1 MKMATTL
8 GTRRFEPN
16 DYPLTP
22 GVRLLEASAGTG
34 KTFALAHLVLRLVAE
49 QAFSM
54 DQLLVVTF
62 TEAAADELRD
72 RIGRR
77 LDAALQ
83 GLLDQ
88 ERNNSVLPET
98 DAVLQ
103 TWLQKHGEDSKQR
116 RRLASRLL
124 EALEAL
130 ERADITTIHGFCR
143 RSLRRQALQNG
154 QAIDLLLDDDP
165 QTLVIQ
171 VAHDLWR
178 EEVLRLDPQHVSGLI
193 KAGLSPEALA
203 SALQRLD
210 GDCAVRIAEDAEPIK
225 LEQALVEVFP
235 GWLQSRW
242 EHFLEQWSKGGVAL
256 EQALRSCAAEWR
268 SLGCL
273 DTKPF
278 SARPRKDRC
287 RELNIWTEQINRTNE
302 DRIHYVEVRNQAL
315 LGGYYH
321 PGSFQKTARACG
333 EVDPSLVS
341 PTLQTA
347 IADLWDG
354 PAEQTWRY
362 LLIKGLKLVN
372 DRRRKRGVVG
382 FSGLL
387 NALDPA
393 QSDAAEAWLTPL
405 RERYRVVL
413 IDEFQD
419 TDPLQ
424 WRLLK
429 TAFTTA
435 NHLLLM
441 VGDPKQAIYR
451 FRGGDLNTY
460 KAARRDADCIDDL
473 LDNRRTTPLL
483 MRAMN
488 QLMAPGLQLSEL
500 EVPEVTPRSS
510 AQPLPLVKGNASL
523 QILDLNPEDEE
534 GENSRTALE
543 ELIPRV
549 ATNLILQTLR
559 DDPNL
564 DPSEVCILVSR
575 HRQAEDLRAELAAA
589 GLPSRLVSQGDVFC
603 SQGASDLQ
611 TFLDALARPA
621 HAGGL
626 RQLAVSSL
634 LQWSSRELAAADAN
648 GQLDQLASQLQQ
660 LAIELPKLGL
670 MGCLARLMDGQT
682 VADLSSRGRLLG
694 DLQQC
699 ARLVQDTMHRQGLDA
714 SSGADWLRRQRLH
727 PPDTIPEQRQP
738 FSDLAESAVAVVTV
752 HRSKGLQ
759 YPVVI
764 CPYLWE
770 APTPGKGPLWRV
782 PLGDHS
788 GSWRVALNSQW
799 GLGLAA
805 NHCDELESRA
815 EAERL
820 AYVAITRAE
829 RHLVLFQARA
839 ARQDGNP
846 LGPWLRELTDSP
858 GPLISLHHAEVN
870 RVAER
875 WHPRMRERKLQC
887 GAVPGHGF
895 DRSWGRSSYSAW
907 ISSHGGTKVTS
918 PDPRNLEEGR
928 DVDAQTGAD
937 SESPSFDDQS
947 KPVDPDDSPL
957 GSFPR
962 GAAAGDCLHRILEQI
977 PFDQAIQQESNRAL
991 VERELTRS
999 GLQADDSTDAVLE
1012 GLSTLMQAPLGGP
1025 LGDLQLR
1032 TLHSGRRLHELSFDL
1047 PVAHQGKAVQ
1057 PRQLARVFRM
1067 QTDHRFS
1074 GRYADSLEDLDFLSR
1089 GFLTGSIDLVFTD
1102 RDDLASARWWIA
1114 DWKSNWIGERDVE
1127 GRPLH
1132 CGPRHYSQAAMEVQ
1146 MHQHHYP
1153 LQAHLYLVALHR
1165 FLQWRLDDYQPE
1177 RHLGGYA
1184 YVFLRGVSRSGGS
1197 GVIVE
1202 PPPLQRL
1209 HALDSVLR
1217 GSLLRGED

>member
-1 MKMATTL
+1 MKTATIGST
-8 GTRRFEPN
+8 GCFEAN
-16 DYPLTP
+16 TYPLTP

-34 KTFALAHLVLRLVAE
+34 KTFALAHLVLRLVTE
-49 QAFSM
+49 QQLSL

-83 GLLDQ
+83 GLLQQ
-88 ERNNSVLPET
+88 EHSSTPLPELDSVL
-98 DAVLQ
+98 Q
-103 TWLQKHGEDSKQR
+103 NWLAQHGQDVRQR
-116 RRLASRLL
+116 RLLASRLL
-124 EALEAL
+124 ESLEAL

-154 QAIDLLLDDDP
+154 QALDLVLDDDP
-165 QTLVIQ
+165 QTLAIQ

-178 EEVLRLDPQHVSGLI
+178 EEVLRLDPGEVSGLLQ
-193 KAGLSPEALA
+193 AGLCPEALA
-203 SALQRLD
+203 TALQKLD
-210 GDCAVRIAEDAEPIK
+210 GDCAVRIAEDAEPIAADQT
-225 LEQALVEVFP
+225 LAEVFP
-235 GWLQSRW
+235 RWLQSRW
-242 EHFLEQWSKGGVAL
+242 EHFNEHWHRDGAAL
-256 EQALRSCAAEWR
+256 EQVFRASATEWR
-268 SLGCL
+268 SLGCT

-287 RELNIWTEQINRTNE
+287 QELNHWTDHVNKTGSHSI
-302 DRIHYVEVRNQAL
+302 DYADVRNQVL
-315 LGGYYH
+315 LGGYFH

-333 EVDPSLVS
+333 ENE
-341 PTLQTA
+341 PTLPLPALQTA
-347 IADLWDG
+347 IAELWDG
-354 PAEQTWRY
+354 PAEQTWRH
-362 LLIKGLKLVN
+362 LLIRGLKQISE
-372 DRRRKRGVVG
+372 RRRHRGVVG

-387 NALDPA
+387 DALDPA
-393 QSDAAEAWLTPL
+393 QSEAAESWLTPL
-405 RERYRVVL
+405 RSRYRVVL

-429 TAFTTA
+429 TAFRTPI
-435 NHLLLM
+435 HLLLM

-460 KAARRDADCIDDL
+460 KAARREADRIDDL
-473 LDNRRTTPLL
+473 LDNRRTTPQL
-483 MRAMN
+483 MQAMN
-488 QLMAPGLQLSEL
+488 QLMAPGLHLSEL
-500 EVPEVTPRSS
+500 DVPEVTPRSS
-510 AQPLPLVKGNASL
+510 AQPLTLPQGSASL
-523 QILDLNPEDEE
+523 QIHDINPDDHD
-534 GENSRTALE
+534 GESSRTAIE
-543 ELIPRV
+543 ARIPRI
-549 ATNLILQTLR
+549 ATDLILQTLTQ
-559 DDPNL
+559 DADL
-564 DPSEVCILVSR
+564 DPSDVCILVSR
-575 HRQAEDLRAELAAA
+575 HRQAEDIRAALAAA
-589 GLPSRLVSQGDVFC
+589 GLPSRLVSQGDVFT

-611 TFLDALARPA
+611 TFLDALARPG

-634 LQWSSRELAAADAN
+634 LQWRSEELVAAEQN

-660 LAIELPKLGL
+660 LAAELPRLGL
-670 MGCLARLMDGQT
+670 MGCLARLMDGET

-738 FSDLAESAVAVVTV
+738 FSDLAASAVAVVTV

-770 APTPGKGPLWRV
+770 APSPGRGPLWRM
-782 PLGDHS
+782 PPGDDS
-788 GSWRVALNSQW
+788 ASWRVALNAHW
-799 GLGLAA
+799 GLGHAA
-805 NHCDELESRA
+805 SHCADIESQA

-839 ARQDGNP
+839 ARQEGNP
-846 LGPWLRELTDSP
+846 LAAWLKDLADPPS
-858 GPLISLHHAEVN
+858 PLISLHRAAPDPQIN
-870 RVAER
+870 R
-875 WHPRMRERKLQC
+875 WHPRLIERDLTC
-887 GAVPGHGF
+887 APVPAHGF

-907 ISSHGGTKVTS
+907 IAGHEGAKAAS

-928 DVDAQTGAD
+928 DVDARTGSD
-937 SESPSFDDQS
+937 SEPPTLADQNE
-947 KPVDPDDSPL
+947 PLDPDDSPL

-962 GAAAGDCLHRILEQI
+962 GAAAGDCLHRILEQL
-977 PFDQAIQQESNRAL
+977 PFDQAIDQDSNRTL

-999 GLQADDSTDAVLE
+999 GLDTDMTDAVLD
-1012 GLSTLMQAPLGGP
+1012 GLSTLMEAPLGGP
-1025 LGDLQLR
+1025 LGDLKLSS
-1032 TLHSGRRLHELSFDL
+1032 LHSGRRLHELSFDL
-1047 PVAHQGKAVQ
+1047 PVAHQGRAVQ
-1057 PRQLARVFRM
+1057 PGQLARAFRIEPGR
-1067 QTDHRFS
+1067 RFG
-1074 GRYADSLEDLDFLSR
+1074 GRYADSLQDLDFLSR

-1102 RDDLASARWWIA
+1102 GDDPATARWWVA
-1114 DWKSNWIGERDVE
+1114 DWKSNWIGERDVD

-1132 CGPRHYSQAAMEVQ
+1132 CGPRHYSQAAMEEQ
-1146 MHQHHYP
+1146 MYLHHYP

-1165 FLQWRLDDYQPE
+1165 FLLWRLDGYRPE

-1184 YVFLRGVSRSGGS
+1184 YIFLRGVSRHGGS
-1197 GVIVE
+1197 GVILE
-1202 PPPLQRL
+1202 AAPLKRL
-1209 HALDSVLR
+1209 HCLDAVLR
-1217 GSLLRGED
+1217 GEA

>member
-1 MKMATTL
+1 MTMATASS
-8 GTRRFEPN
+8 TRRFEAN
-16 DYPLTP
+16 TYPLTP
-22 GVRLLEASAGTG
+22 GIRLLEASAGTG
-34 KTFALAHLVLRLVAE
+34 KTFALAHLVLRLVTE
-49 QAFSM
+49 QGLSL

-77 LDAALQ
+77 LDATLQ
-83 GLLDQ
+83 GLLQ
-88 ERNNSVLPET
+88 KERSSSLLPET

-103 TWLQKHGEDSKQR
+103 NWLEQHGQDSQQR
-116 RRLASRLL
+116 RLLASRLL

-154 QAIDLLLDDDP
+154 QAIDLALDDDP
-165 QTLVIQ
+165 QTLAIQ

-178 EEVLRLDPQHVSGLI
+178 EEVLELEPGHVAGLLQ
-193 KAGLSPEALA
+193 AGLSPEALA

-210 GDCAVRIAEDAEPIK
+210 GDCAVQIAEDAEPIAP
-225 LEQALVEVFP
+225 EQTLCEVFE

-242 EHFLEQWSKGGVAL
+242 KHFLAEWNSGGAAL

-268 SLGCL
+268 SLGCT

-278 SARPRKDRC
+278 SARPRKDRSQ
-287 RELNIWTEQINRTNE
+287 ELDTWIDHISKTCGPSM
-302 DRIHYVEVRNQAL
+302 HYVEVRNQML
-315 LGGYYH
+315 LGGYFH
-321 PGSFQKTARACG
+321 PGSFQKTARSCA
-333 EVDPSLVS
+333 EADPSLAS
-341 PTLQTA
+341 AALQTA

-362 LLIKGLKLVN
+362 LLIKGLNQLN
-372 DRRRKRGVVG
+372 ERRRQIGVVG

-387 NALDPA
+387 DALDPA

-405 RERYRVVL
+405 RARYRAVL

-429 TAFTTA
+429 TAFSTP

-460 KAARRDADCIDDL
+460 KAARRQADCIDDL

-483 MRAMN
+483 MQAMN
-488 QLMAPGLQLSEL
+488 QLMAPGLLLSEL
-500 EVPEVTPRSS
+500 SVPEVIPRSS
-510 AQPLPLVKGNASL
+510 AQPLPLLEGSASL
-523 QILDLNPEDEE
+523 QIHDINPDDDE
-534 GENSRTALE
+534 GVSSRTSLE
-543 ELIPRV
+543 EQIPRV
-549 ATNLILQTLR
+549 AAGLILHTLR
-559 DDPNL
+559 QDPDLN
-564 DPSEVCILVSR
+564 PSELCILVSR
-575 HRQAEDLRAELAAA
+575 HRQAEAIRAELAAA
-589 GLPSRLVSQGDVFC
+589 GLPSRLVSQGDVFS

-634 LQWSSRELAAADAN
+634 LQWRSDELAAADGN

-660 LAIELPKLGL
+660 LAVDLPKLGL

-714 SSGADWLRRQRLH
+714 PSGADWLRRQRLD

-770 APTPGKGPLWRV
+770 APSPAKGPLWRV
-782 PLGDHS
+782 PAGDES
-788 GSWRVALNSQW
+788 GSWRVALNPHW
-799 GLGLAA
+799 GLGHTASQ
-805 NHCDELESRA
+805 CDELESRA

-820 AYVAITRAE
+820 AYVAMTRAE

-839 ARQDGNP
+839 ARQEGNP
-846 LGPWLRELTDSP
+846 LAPWLEQLADPP
-858 GPLISLHHAEVN
+858 GPLISLHRAEVN
-870 RVAER
+870 AVSDR
-875 WHPRMRERKLQC
+875 WHPRMVERNLQC

-907 ISSHGGTKVTS
+907 ISSHGNAKATS

-937 SESPSFDDQS
+937 AESLSFSDQS
-947 KPVDPDDSPL
+947 EPVDPKDSPL
-957 GSFPR
+957 GAFPR
-962 GAAAGDCLHRILEQI
+962 GAAAGDCLHRILEQV
-977 PFDQAIQQESNRAL
+977 PFDQDIEQDNNRAL

-999 GLQADDSTDAVLE
+999 GLETALDDAVLE
-1012 GLSTLMQAPLGGP
+1012 GLETLMQAPFGGP
-1025 LGDLQLR
+1025 LGNLQLKS
-1032 TLHSGRRLHELSFDL
+1032 LHSRRRLHELSFDL
-1047 PVAHQGKAVQ
+1047 PVAHQGRAVQ
-1057 PRQLARVFRM
+1057 PKQLARAFRVEP
-1067 QTDHRFS
+1067 DRRF
-1074 GRYADSLEDLDFLSR
+1074 GERYADSLEDLEFLSR

-1102 RDDLASARWWIA
+1102 GDDPTTARWWVA
-1114 DWKSNWIGERDVE
+1114 DWKSNWIGERDVD

-1132 CGPRHYSQAAMEVQ
+1132 CGPRHYSQSAMEEQ
-1146 MHQHHYP
+1146 MYQHHYP

-1165 FLQWRLDDYQPE
+1165 FLQWRLDGYQPE

-1184 YVFLRGVSRSGGS
+1184 YVFLRGVSKSGGS
-1197 GVIVE
+1197 GVILE
-1202 PPPLQRL
+1202 AAPLQRL
-1209 HALDSVLR
+1209 RALDCV
-1217 GSLLRGED
+1217 LRGED

>member
-1 MKMATTL
+1 MTLATPGKT
-8 GTRRFEPN
+8 GRFEAN
-16 DYPLTP
+16 DYPLTS

-34 KTFALAHLVLRLVAE
+34 KTFALAHLVLRLVTEKAL
-49 QAFSM
+49 SL

-72 RIGRR
+72 RIGHR

-83 GLLDQ
+83 GLLQ
-88 ERNNSVLPET
+88 RERDETASTDVDSVLKN
-98 DAVLQ
+98 
-103 TWLQKHGEDSKQR
+103 WLEQNGQNSGQR
-116 RRLASRLL
+116 RLLASRLL

-154 QAIDLLLDDDP
+154 QSLDLTLDDDP
-165 QTLVIQ
+165 QTLAIQ
-171 VAHDLWR
+171 VAQDLWR
-178 EEVLRLDPQHVSGLI
+178 DEVLRLDPAHLSGLLQ
-193 KAGLSPEALA
+193 AGLNPEALA
-203 SALQRLD
+203 SALHRLD
-210 GDCAVRIAEDAEPIK
+210 GDCAVRIAEDAESISADQS
-225 LEQALVEVFP
+225 LAEAFP
-235 GWLQSRW
+235 GWLLSRW
-242 EHFLEQWSKGGVAL
+242 EYFVEQWREHGTFL

-268 SLGCL
+268 GLGFTN
-273 DTKPF
+273 TKPF
-278 SARPRKDRC
+278 SSRPTKDRC
-287 RELNIWTEQINRTNE
+287 RELDHWTEQISNANGAGIRF
-302 DRIHYVEVRNQAL
+302 DEVRNQGL

-321 PGSFQKTARACG
+321 PGSFEKTARSCG
-333 EVDPSLVS
+333 EAL
-341 PTLQTA
+341 PTLPSPALQNA
-347 IADLWDG
+347 IAALWDG

-362 LLIKGLKLVN
+362 LLIRGLTQIN
-372 DRRRKRGVVG
+372 ERRRQRGVVG

-387 NALDPA
+387 DALDPA
-393 QSDAAEAWLTPL
+393 QSDAAESWLTPL
-405 RERYRVVL
+405 RARYRVAL

-429 TAFTTA
+429 TAFTTP

-451 FRGGDLNTY
+451 FRGGDLSTY
-460 KAARRDADCIDDL
+460 KAARQDADRIDEL

-483 MRAMN
+483 MRGMN

-500 EVPEVTPRSS
+500 TVPEVTPRSS
-510 AQPLPLVKGNASL
+510 AEPLSLPGGEASL
-523 QILDLNPEDEE
+523 QILDVNPEDHEAKS
-534 GENSRTALE
+534 SRTAVE
-543 ELIPRV
+543 DNIPRIV
-549 ATNLILQTLR
+549 TNLILQTLEN
-559 DDPNL
+559 DQDL
-564 DPSEVCILVSR
+564 DPSDFCILVSR
-575 HRQAEDLRAELAAA
+575 HQQAEDIRAALATA
-589 GLPSRLVSQGDVFC
+589 GLPSRLVSQGDVF
-603 SQGASDLQ
+603 SSRGADDLQ

-634 LQWSSRELAAADAN
+634 LQWRSERLSASEVN
-648 GQLDQLASQLQQ
+648 GQLDLLASQMQG
-660 LAIELPKLGL
+660 LANDLPRLGL

-738 FSDLAESAVAVVTV
+738 FSDLAASAVSVVTI

-770 APTPGKGPLWRV
+770 APPPAKGPLWRI
-782 PLGDHS
+782 PPGN
-788 GSWRVALNSQW
+788 GPASWRVALNPHW
-799 GLGLAA
+799 GLGYAA
-805 NHCDELESRA
+805 SHHDARESQA

-829 RHLVLFQARA
+829 RHLVLFEARA
-839 ARQDGNP
+839 ARQEGNP
-846 LGPWLRELTDSP
+846 LTPWLEHLADSPASLISRHPVETLSFSRRWRPKMGHRELGC
-858 GPLISLHHAEVN
+858 GP
-870 RVAER
+870 
-875 WHPRMRERKLQC
+875 
-887 GAVPGHGF
+887 VPAHGF

-907 ISSHGGTKVTS
+907 ISGHDGVKTTI
-918 PDPRNLEEGR
+918 PDPRDLEEGR
-928 DVDAQTGAD
+928 DVDARTSAD
-937 SESPSFDDQS
+937 TASSSLSDPGEA
-947 KPVDPDDSPL
+947 VDPDDSPL
-957 GSFPR
+957 GMFPR

-977 PFDQAIQQESNRAL
+977 PFDQDIAQDSNRVL

-999 GLQADDSTDAVLE
+999 GLDINLVDDVLE
-1012 GLSTLMQAPLGGP
+1012 GLSTLMKAPFGGP
-1025 LGDLQLR
+1025 LGQLQLQS
-1032 TLHSGRRLHELSFDL
+1032 LHSARRLHELSFDL
-1047 PVAHQGKAVQ
+1047 PVAHEGRAVR
-1057 PRQLARVFRM
+1057 PRQLACAFRAEPD
-1067 QTDHRFS
+1067 QRFGGS
-1074 GRYADSLEDLDFLSR
+1074 YADSLEKLDFVSR

-1102 RDDLASARWWIA
+1102 GDDPDTARWWVA
-1114 DWKSNWIGERDVE
+1114 DWKSNWIGERSVD

-1132 CGPRHYSQAAMEVQ
+1132 CGPRHYSQSAMEEQ
-1146 MHQHHYP
+1146 MCLHHYP

-1165 FLQWRLDDYQPE
+1165 FLQWRLDGYQAE

-1184 YVFLRGVSRSGGS
+1184 YVFLRGVSSKGGS
-1197 GVIVE
+1197 GVILE
-1202 PPPLQRL
+1202 RPPLKRL
-1209 HALDSVLR
+1209 QHLNAVLR
-1217 GSLLRGED
+1217 GES

>member
-1 MKMATTL
+1 MLMKMATA
-8 GTRRFEPN
+8 GRTRRFEPN
-16 DYPLTP
+16 TYPLTP

-34 KTFALAHLVLRLVAE
+34 KTFALAHLVLRMVTEKALGL
-49 QAFSM
+49 
-54 DQLLVVTF
+54 DQLLLVTF

-72 RIGRR
+72 RVGRR

-83 GLLDQ
+83 GLLQ
-88 ERNNSVLPET
+88 LERNNTLLLET

-103 TWLQKHGEDSKQR
+103 SWLEQHGQESQQR
-116 RRLASRLL
+116 RLLASRLL

-143 RSLRRQALQNG
+143 RSIRRQALQNG
-154 QAIDLLLDDDP
+154 QAIDLALDDDP
-165 QTLVIQ
+165 QTLAIQ

-178 EEVLRLDPQHVSGLI
+178 EEVLELEPDHV
-193 KAGLSPEALA
+193 AGLLQAGLAPAALA

-210 GDCAVRIAEDAEPIK
+210 GDCAVRIAEDAEPITA
-225 LEQALVEVFP
+225 EQTLCEVFQ

-242 EHFLEQWSKGGVAL
+242 DHFLDQWNTGGAAL
-256 EQALRSCAAEWR
+256 EQALRGCASEWR
-268 SLGCL
+268 SLGCT

-278 SARPRKDRC
+278 SARPKKDRSQ
-287 RELNIWTEQINRTNE
+287 ELDSWTDHISKSGG
-302 DRIHYVEVRNQAL
+302 DPIHYVEVRNQVL
-315 LGGYYH
+315 LGGYFH
-321 PGSFQKTARACG
+321 PGSFQKTARSCG
-333 EVDPSLVS
+333 EDDPSLAS
-341 PTLQTA
+341 ASLQTA

-354 PAEQTWRY
+354 PAEQTWRH
-362 LLIKGLKLVN
+362 LLIKGLKQLN
-372 DRRRKRGVVG
+372 ERRRQRGVIG

-387 NALDPA
+387 DALDPA
-393 QSDAAEAWLTPL
+393 QSTVAEAWLTPL
-405 RERYRVVL
+405 RARYRVVL

-419 TDPLQ
+419 TDPVQ

-429 TAFTTA
+429 TAFSTPD
-435 NHLLLM
+435 HLLLM

-460 KAARRDADCIDDL
+460 KAARLDADSIDDL
-473 LDNRRTTPLL
+473 LDNRRTTPRL
-483 MRAMN
+483 MQAMN
-488 QLMAPGLQLSEL
+488 KLMAPGLKLSEL
-500 EVPEVTPRSS
+500 SVPEVTPRSS
-510 AQPLPLVKGNASL
+510 AQPLQLPKESASL
-523 QILDLNPEDEE
+523 QIYDINPDDDD
-534 GENSRTALE
+534 GNSSRTSLE
-543 ELIPRV
+543 TRIPRM
-549 ATNLILQTLR
+549 ATDLILRTLR
-559 DDPNL
+559 QDQGL
-564 DPSEVCILVSR
+564 DPSELCILVSR
-575 HRQAEDLRAELAAA
+575 HRQAEDIRAELASA
-589 GLPSRLVSQGDVFC
+589 GLPSRLVSQGDVFS
-603 SQGASDLQ
+603 SQGATDLQ

-621 HAGGL
+621 HGGGL

-634 LQWSSRELAAADAN
+634 LQWRSEDLEAADGN
-648 GQLDQLASQLQQ
+648 GQLDQLASKVQQ

-670 MGCLARLMDGQT
+670 MGCLARLVDGQT

-694 DLQQC
+694 DLHQC
-699 ARLVQDTMHRQGLDA
+699 ARLVQDTMHRQGLDS

-738 FSDLAESAVAVVTV
+738 FSDLAESAVAVVTI

-770 APTPGKGPLWRV
+770 APSAGKGPLWRV
-782 PLGDHS
+782 PPGDDS
-788 GSWRVALNSQW
+788 GSWRVALNPHW
-799 GLGLAA
+799 GLGNTAC
-805 NHCDELESRA
+805 HCDQLESRA

-820 AYVAITRAE
+820 AYVAMTRAE

-839 ARQDGNP
+839 ARQEGNP
-846 LGPWLRELTDSP
+846 LAPWLEELADPP
-858 GPLISLHHAEVN
+858 GPLISLHRAEVKP
-870 RVAER
+870 VPER
-875 WHPRMRERKLQC
+875 WHPRMVERNLQC

-907 ISSHGGTKVTS
+907 ISNHGSAKATS

-937 SESPSFDDQS
+937 AESLSFSDQRE
-947 KPVDPDDSPL
+947 PVDPDDSPL

-977 PFDQAIQQESNRAL
+977 PFDQDIKRDDNRAL

-999 GLQADDSTDAVLE
+999 GLETDNVEDVLE
-1012 GLSTLMQAPLGGP
+1012 GLETLIQAPFGGP

-1032 TLHSGRRLHELSFDL
+1032 SLHSRRCMAELSFDL
-1047 PVAHQGKAVQ
+1047 PVAHQGRAVQ
-1057 PRQLARVFRM
+1057 PKQLAGAFRVEPSR
-1067 QTDHRFS
+1067 RF
-1074 GRYADSLEDLDFLSR
+1074 GERYADSLEDLEFLSR

-1102 RDDLASARWWIA
+1102 GDDSATARWWVA
-1114 DWKSNWIGERDVE
+1114 DWKSNWIGERDVD

-1132 CGPRHYSQAAMEVQ
+1132 CGPRHYSQNAMEEQ
-1146 MHQHHYP
+1146 MYLHHYP

-1165 FLQWRLDDYQPE
+1165 FLQWRLDGYQPE

-1184 YVFLRGVSRSGGS
+1184 YVFLRGVSKSGGS
-1197 GVIVE
+1197 GVILE
-1202 PPPLQRL
+1202 AAPLQRL
-1209 HALDSVLR
+1209 HALDRVLR
-1217 GSLLRGED
+1217 GEA

>member
-1 MKMATTL
+1 MQMATTL
-8 GTRRFEPN
+8 STRRFEPN

-49 QAFSM
+49 RGLRL

-83 GLLDQ
+83 GLLHQ
-88 ERNNSVLPET
+88 ERNSSVVPET

-103 TWLQKHGEDSKQR
+103 TWLKQHGEDSKQR
-116 RRLASRLL
+116 RQLASGLL

-154 QAIDLLLDDDP
+154 QAIDLALDDDP
-165 QTLVIQ
+165 QTLAIQ

-178 EEVLRLDPQHVSGLI
+178 EEVLRLAPEHVSGLI

-210 GDCAVRIAEDAEPIK
+210 GDCAVCIAEDAEPI
-225 LEQALVEVFP
+225 QPDRALVEVFP

-242 EHFLEQWSKGGVAL
+242 QHFLNQWKTGGVAL

-287 RELNIWTEQINRTNE
+287 RELDIWTDQISRPGE
-302 DRIHYVEVRNQAL
+302 DSIDYGEVRNQAL
-315 LGGYYH
+315 LGGYFH
-321 PGSFQKTARACG
+321 PGSFEKTARSCG
-333 EVDPSLVS
+333 EADPSLVC

-347 IADLWDG
+347 IAELWDG
-354 PAEQTWRY
+354 PAEQCWRH

-393 QSDAAEAWLTPL
+393 QSNAAEAWLKPL
-405 RERYRVVL
+405 RQRYRVAL

-429 TAFTTA
+429 TAFTTP

-473 LDNRRTTPLL
+473 LDNRRTTPKL

-488 QLMAPGLQLSEL
+488 QLMAPGLHLSEL

-510 AQPLPLVKGNASL
+510 AQPLPLAKGNASL
-523 QILDLNPEDEE
+523 QILDLNPDDDDD
-534 GENSRTALE
+534 ENSRTALE

-549 ATNLILQTLR
+549 ATNLILQILR
-559 DDPNL
+559 DDPDL
-564 DPSEVCILVSR
+564 APSEFCLLVSR
-575 HRQAEDLRAELAAA
+575 HRQAEDLRAELAAC
-589 GLPSRLVSQGDVFC
+589 GLPSRLVSQGDVFT

-634 LQWSSRELAAADAN
+634 LQWNSRELAAAEDN
-648 GQLDQLASQLQQ
+648 GQLDQLASKLQQ

-670 MGCLARLMDGQT
+670 MGCLARLLDGQT

-699 ARLVQDTMHRQGLDA
+699 ARLVQDTMHHQGLDA

-770 APTPGKGPLWRV
+770 APTQGRGPLWRV
-782 PLGDHS
+782 PPGDDS
-788 GSWRVALNSQW
+788 GSWRVALDSRW
-799 GLGLAA
+799 GPGHAA
-805 NHCDELESRA
+805 SHCDEQESRA

-839 ARQDGNP
+839 ARQEGNP
-846 LGPWLRELTDSP
+846 LAPWLKELTDSP
-858 GPLISLHHAEVN
+858 GALISLARAQLN
-870 RVAER
+870 PVAER
-875 WHPRMRERKLQC
+875 WHPQLKERNLQC
-887 GAVPGHGF
+887 GAVPGHRF

-907 ISSHGGTKVTS
+907 ISNHGGTKVTS

-928 DVDAQTGAD
+928 DVDAQTGAA
-937 SESPSFDDQS
+937 SESLPFNDQS
-947 KPVDPDDSPL
+947 QPVDLDDSPL

-962 GAAAGDCLHRILEQI
+962 GAAAGDCLHRILEQL
-977 PFDQAIQQESNRAL
+977 PFDQNTQQTSNRAL
-991 VERELTRS
+991 VERELMRS
-999 GLQADDSTDAVLE
+999 GLESDDRVDAVLE

-1025 LGDLQLR
+1025 LGDLQLN

-1057 PRQLARVFRM
+1057 PRQLAGAFRL
-1067 QTDHRFS
+1067 QPDHRFS
-1074 GRYADSLEDLDFLSR
+1074 GRYADSLQDLDFLSR

-1102 RDDLASARWWIA
+1102 RDDLTSARWWVA
-1114 DWKSNWIGERDVE
+1114 DWKSNWIGERDVD
-1127 GRPLH
+1127 GRPVR
-1132 CGPRHYSQAAMEVQ
+1132 CGPRHYSQVAMEEQ

-1165 FLQWRLDDYQPE
+1165 FLQWRLEDYEPE

-1184 YVFLRGVSRSGGS
+1184 YVFLRGVSKTGGS
-1197 GVIVE
+1197 GVILE

-1209 HALDSVLR
+1209 HALDNI
-1217 GSLLRGED
+1217 LRGET

>member
-1 MKMATTL
+1 MTMTTA
-8 GTRRFEPN
+8 GSTRRFEAN
-16 DYPLTP
+16 TYPLTP

-34 KTFALAHLVLRLVAE
+34 KTFALAHLVLRLVTE
-49 QAFSM
+49 QGLGL

-83 GLLDQ
+83 GLLHK
-88 ERNNSVLPET
+88 ERSRTPLPET

-103 TWLQKHGEDSKQR
+103 NWLEQHGRDSQQR
-116 RRLASRLL
+116 RLLASRLL

-154 QAIDLLLDDDP
+154 QAIDLALDDDP
-165 QTLVIQ
+165 QTLAIQ

-178 EEVLRLDPQHVSGLI
+178 AEVLELEAGHVAGLLQ
-193 KAGLSPEALA
+193 AGLSPEALA

-210 GDCAVRIAEDAEPIK
+210 GDCAVRIAEDAEPINPDQT
-225 LEQALVEVFP
+225 LREVFE

-242 EHFLEQWSKGGVAL
+242 EHFVTEWNCGGAAL
-256 EQALRSCAAEWR
+256 EQALRGCAAEWR
-268 SLGCL
+268 SLGCT

-278 SARPRKDRC
+278 SARPRKDRSQ
-287 RELNIWTEQINRTNE
+287 ELDTWTDQISKTCG
-302 DRIHYVEVRNQAL
+302 DSMHYVDVRNQVL
-315 LGGYYH
+315 LGGYFH
-321 PGSFQKTARACG
+321 PGSFQKTARSCA
-333 EVDPSLVS
+333 EAEPSLAS
-341 PTLQTA
+341 AELQTA
-347 IADLWDG
+347 IAELWDG
-354 PAEQTWRY
+354 PAEQTWRH
-362 LLIKGLKLVN
+362 LLIKGLNQLN
-372 DRRRKRGVVG
+372 DRRRQRGVVG

-387 NALDPA
+387 DALDPA

-405 RERYRVVL
+405 RARYGVVL

-429 TAFTTA
+429 TAFSTPD
-435 NHLLLM
+435 HLLLM

-483 MRAMN
+483 MQAMN
-488 QLMAPGLQLSEL
+488 QLMAPGLLQSDLS
-500 EVPEVTPRSS
+500 VPEVTPRSS
-510 AQPLPLVKGNASL
+510 AQPLPLLKGGASL
-523 QILDLNPEDEE
+523 QIHDINPDDDD
-534 GENSRTALE
+534 GNSSRTSIE
-543 ELIPRV
+543 ERIPRI
-549 ATNLILQTLR
+549 ATDLILQTLR
-559 DDPNL
+559 HDPGL
-564 DPSEVCILVSR
+564 DPSELCILVSR
-575 HRQAEDLRAELAAA
+575 HRQAEDIRAELAAA
-589 GLPSRLVSQGDVFC
+589 GLPSRLVSQGDVFS

-611 TFLDALARPA
+611 TFLDALSRPA

-634 LQWSSRELAAADAN
+634 LQWRSDQLADADGN
-648 GQLDQLASQLQQ
+648 GQLDQLASLLQQ
-660 LAIELPKLGL
+660 LAIDLPKFGL

-714 SSGADWLRRQRLH
+714 SSGADWLRRQRLY

-770 APTPGKGPLWRV
+770 APSPSKGPLWRV
-782 PLGDHS
+782 PTADES
-788 GSWRVALNSQW
+788 GSWRVALNPHW
-799 GLGLAA
+799 GLGHTASQR
-805 NHCDELESRA
+805 DELERRA

-839 ARQDGNP
+839 ARQEGNP
-846 LGPWLRELTDSP
+846 LTAWLEQLADPP
-858 GPLISLHHAEVN
+858 GPLISLHRAEFN
-870 RVAER
+870 RLSER
-875 WHPRMRERKLQC
+875 WHPLMVERNLQC
-887 GAVPGHGF
+887 GAVPGHAF

-907 ISSHGGTKVTS
+907 ISGHGKTTTAS

-937 SESPSFDDQS
+937 EESLSFSDQS
-947 KPVDPDDSPL
+947 DPLDPEDSPL
-957 GSFPR
+957 GAFPR

-977 PFDQAIQQESNRAL
+977 PFDQDIEQDDNRAL

-999 GLQADDSTDAVLE
+999 GLESDRVDAVLE
-1012 GLSTLMQAPLGGP
+1012 GLETLMQAPFGGP

-1032 TLHSGRRLHELSFDL
+1032 ALHSGRRLHELSFDL
-1047 PVAHQGKAVQ
+1047 PVAHQGRAVQ
-1057 PRQLARVFRM
+1057 PKQLARAFRVEPH
-1067 QTDHRFS
+1067 HRF
-1074 GRYADSLEDLDFLSR
+1074 GERYADSLEDLEFFSR

-1102 RDDLASARWWIA
+1102 GDDSATARWWIA
-1114 DWKSNWIGERDVE
+1114 DWKSNWIGERDVD

-1132 CGPRHYSQAAMEVQ
+1132 CGPRHYSQRAMEEQ
-1146 MHQHHYP
+1146 MYQHHYP

-1165 FLQWRLDDYQPE
+1165 FLQWRLDGYQPE

-1197 GVIVE
+1197 GVILE
-1202 PPPLQRL
+1202 TAPLQRL
-1209 HALDSVLR
+1209 HALDCVLR
-1217 GSLLRGED
+1217 GGD

>member
-1 MKMATTL
+1 MKMATAG
-8 GTRRFEPN
+8 GTRRFEAN
-16 DYPLTP
+16 TYPLTP

-34 KTFALAHLVLRLVAE
+34 KTFALAHLVLRLVTEKAL
-49 QAFSM
+49 SL

-72 RIGRR
+72 RIGCR
-77 LDAALQ
+77 LDSALQ
-83 GLLDQ
+83 GLLKK
-88 ERNNSVLPET
+88 ERNSTLLPET

-103 TWLQKHGEDSKQR
+103 NWLEQHGQDSKQR
-116 RRLASRLL
+116 RILASRLL

-154 QAIDLLLDDDP
+154 QAIDLNLDDDP
-165 QTLVIQ
+165 QTLAIQ

-178 EEVLRLDPQHVSGLI
+178 EEVLKLEPGHVAGLMR
-193 KAGLSPEALA
+193 AGLSPEALA
-203 SALQRLD
+203 SALQKLD
-210 GDCAVRIAEDAEPIK
+210 GDCAVRIAEDAEAIAA
-225 LEQALVEVFP
+225 EQSLCEVFQS
-235 GWLQSRW
+235 WLQSRW
-242 EHFLEQWSKGGVAL
+242 ELFLDLWHTDGSAL
-256 EQALRSCAAEWR
+256 EQALRGCAAEWR
-268 SLGCL
+268 GVGCS

-278 SARPRKDRC
+278 SARPRKDRS
-287 RELNIWTEQINRTNE
+287 RELDTWTDHISKTSGHP
-302 DRIHYVEVRNQAL
+302 IHYIEVRNQVL
-315 LGGYYH
+315 LGGYFH
-321 PGSFQKTARACG
+321 PGTFQKTARSCG
-333 EVDPSLVS
+333 EADPNLAY
-341 PTLQTA
+341 PALQA
-347 IADLWDG
+347 AVADLWDG
-354 PAEQTWRY
+354 PAEQTWRH
-362 LLIKGLKLVN
+362 LLIKGLKQLHA
-372 DRRRKRGVVG
+372 RRQQRGVVG

-387 NALDPA
+387 DALDPA
-393 QSDAAEAWLTPL
+393 QSETAEAWLTPL
-405 RERYRVVL
+405 RARYRVVL

-429 TAFTTA
+429 TAFTTP

-460 KAARRDADCIDDL
+460 KAARRDADCIDEL

-483 MRAMN
+483 MKAMN
-488 QLMAPGLQLSEL
+488 QLMAPGLRLSEL
-500 EVPEVTPRSS
+500 SVPEVVPRSY
-510 AQPLPLVKGNASL
+510 AQPLPLPKGSSSL
-523 QILDLNPEDEE
+523 QIVDINPDDDD
-534 GENSRTALE
+534 GGSSRTSLE
-543 ELIPRV
+543 ERIPRI
-549 ATNLILQTLR
+549 ATNLILLTLGH
-559 DDPNL
+559 DPEL
-564 DPSEVCILVSR
+564 DPSELCILVSR
-575 HRQAEDLRAELAAA
+575 HRQAEDIRAELAAA
-589 GLPSRLVSQGDVFC
+589 GLPSRLVSQGDVFT

-621 HAGGL
+621 HTGGL

-634 LQWSSRELAAADAN
+634 LQWRSEDLAAADDN

-660 LAIELPKLGL
+660 LAFELPKLGL

-699 ARLVQDTMHRQGLDA
+699 ARLVQDTMHRLGLDA
-714 SSGADWLRRQRLH
+714 SSGADWLRRQRFH
-727 PPDTIPEQRQP
+727 PPDTIQEQRQP
-738 FSDLAESAVAVVTV
+738 FSDLAECAIAVVTV

-770 APTPGKGPLWRV
+770 APSPGKGPLWRV
-782 PLGDHS
+782 PQGDNS
-788 GSWRVALNSQW
+788 GSWRVALNAQW
-799 GLGLAA
+799 GLGHAA
-805 NHCDELESRA
+805 SHCDLLESRA

-839 ARQDGNP
+839 ARQEGNP
-846 LGPWLRELTDSP
+846 LAPWLEELADPP
-858 GPLISLHHAEVN
+858 GPLISLHRTEIN
-870 RVAER
+870 PDRER
-875 WHPRMRERKLQC
+875 WHPRVVERNLQC
-887 GAVPGHGF
+887 GAVPGHSF

-907 ISSHGGTKVTS
+907 ISSHGSAKATS

-928 DVDAQTGAD
+928 DMDARTGAD
-937 SESPSFDDQS
+937 SERLLFDDQGE
-947 KPVDPDDSPL
+947 PIDPDDSPL

-977 PFDQAIQQESNRAL
+977 PFDQEIEQENNRAL

-999 GLQADDSTDAVLE
+999 GLETDLVDAVFE
-1012 GLSTLMQAPLGGP
+1012 GLETLVQAPFGGP

-1032 TLHSGRRLHELSFDL
+1032 SLHSGRRLHELSFDL
-1047 PVAHQGKAVQ
+1047 PVAHQGRAVQ
-1057 PRQLARVFRM
+1057 PKQLARAFRIEPKR
-1067 QTDHRFS
+1067 RF
-1074 GRYADSLEDLDFLSR
+1074 GERYADSLEDLEFLSR

-1102 RDDLASARWWIA
+1102 GNDPATARWWVA
-1114 DWKSNWIGERDVE
+1114 DWKSNWIGERDVN

-1132 CGPRHYSQAAMEVQ
+1132 CGPRHYSQCAMEEQ
-1146 MHQHHYP
+1146 MYQHHYP

-1165 FLQWRLDDYQPE
+1165 FLQWRLDGYQPE

-1197 GVIVE
+1197 GVILE
-1202 PPPLQRL
+1202 AAPLQRL

-1217 GSLLRGED
+1217 GEA

>member
-1 MKMATTL
+1 MTMATA
-8 GTRRFEPN
+8 GSTRRFDAN
-16 DYPLTP
+16 TYPLTP

-34 KTFALAHLVLRLVAE
+34 KTFALAHLVLRLVTE
-49 QAFSM
+49 QGLNL

-83 GLLDQ
+83 GLLHK
-88 ERNNSVLPET
+88 ERSSTLLPET

-103 TWLQKHGEDSKQR
+103 NWLEQHGQDSQQR
-116 RRLASRLL
+116 RLLASRLL

-154 QAIDLLLDDDP
+154 QAIDLALDDDP
-165 QTLVIQ
+165 QTLTVQ

-178 EEVLRLDPQHVSGLI
+178 EEVLELKPGHVAGLLQ
-193 KAGLSPEALA
+193 AGLSPEALA

-210 GDCAVRIAEDAEPIK
+210 GDCAVHIAEDAEPITP
-225 LEQALVEVFP
+225 EQPLCEVFE

-242 EHFLEQWSKGGVAL
+242 EHFLASWNSGGAAL
-256 EQALRSCAAEWR
+256 EQALRDCAAEWR
-268 SLGCL
+268 SLGCT

-278 SARPRKDRC
+278 SARPRKDRSK
-287 RELNIWTEQINRTNE
+287 ELDTWTDHISKTCGHSM
-302 DRIHYVEVRNQAL
+302 HYVEVRNQVL
-315 LGGYYH
+315 LGGYFH
-321 PGSFQKTARACG
+321 PGSFQKTARSCA
-333 EVDPSLVS
+333 EAEPSLASAAV
-341 PTLQTA
+341 QTA

-354 PAEQTWRY
+354 PAEQTWRH
-362 LLIKGLKLVN
+362 LLIKGLKQLHE
-372 DRRRKRGVVG
+372 RRSQRGVVG

-387 NALDPA
+387 DALDPA

-405 RERYRVVL
+405 RARYRVVL

-424 WRLLK
+424 WRLLR
-429 TAFTTA
+429 TAFSTP

-483 MRAMN
+483 MQAMN
-488 QLMAPGLQLSEL
+488 QLMAPGLLLSEL
-500 EVPEVTPRSS
+500 SVPEVTPRSS
-510 AQPLPLVKGNASL
+510 AQPLPLLEGSASL
-523 QILDLNPEDEE
+523 QIHDINPDDDD
-534 GENSRTALE
+534 GTSSRTSLE
-543 ELIPRV
+543 ERIPRIT
-549 ATNLILQTLR
+549 AGLILRTLR
-559 DDPNL
+559 QDPGL
-564 DPSEVCILVSR
+564 DPSEFCILVSR
-575 HRQAEDLRAELAAA
+575 HRQAEDIRAELAAT
-589 GLPSRLVSQGDVFC
+589 GLPSRLVSQGDVFS

-634 LQWSSRELAAADAN
+634 LQWRSDELADADDN

-670 MGCLARLMDGQT
+670 MGCLARLIDGQT

-714 SSGADWLRRQRLH
+714 SSGADWLRRQRLC

-770 APTPGKGPLWRV
+770 AASPGKGPLWRV
-782 PLGDHS
+782 PAGDES
-788 GSWRVALNSQW
+788 GSWRVALNPHW
-799 GLGLAA
+799 GLGHTASQ
-805 NHCDELESRA
+805 CDELERRA

-820 AYVAITRAE
+820 AYVAMTRAE

-839 ARQDGNP
+839 ARQEGNP
-846 LGPWLRELTDSP
+846 LAPWLEQLADPP
-858 GPLISLHHAEVN
+858 GPLISLHRADVDPVSEH
-870 RVAER
+870 
-875 WHPRMRERKLQC
+875 WHPRVVERNLQC
-887 GAVPGHGF
+887 GAVPDHAF

-907 ISSHGGTKVTS
+907 ISSHGNAKATS

-937 SESPSFDDQS
+937 TESPTFSDQS
-947 KPVDPDDSPL
+947 EPMDPKDSPL
-957 GSFPR
+957 GAFPR
-962 GAAAGDCLHRILEQI
+962 GAAAGDCLHRILEQV
-977 PFDQAIQQESNRAL
+977 PFDQDIKQDNNRAL

-999 GLQADDSTDAVLE
+999 GLETALDDAVLE
-1012 GLSTLMQAPLGGP
+1012 GLETLMQAPFGGP
-1025 LGDLQLR
+1025 LGNLQLKS
-1032 TLHSGRRLHELSFDL
+1032 LHSRRRLHELSFDL
-1047 PVAHQGKAVQ
+1047 PVAHQGRAVQ
-1057 PRQLARVFRM
+1057 PKQLARAFRVEP
-1067 QTDHRFS
+1067 DCRF
-1074 GRYADSLEDLDFLSR
+1074 GERYAGSLEDLEFLSR

-1102 RDDLASARWWIA
+1102 GDDPATARWWVA
-1114 DWKSNWIGERDVE
+1114 DWKSNWIGERDAD

-1132 CGPRHYSQAAMEVQ
+1132 CGPRHYSQSAMEEQ
-1146 MHQHHYP
+1146 MYLHHYP

-1165 FLQWRLDDYQPE
+1165 FLQWRLDGYQPE

-1184 YVFLRGVSRSGGS
+1184 YVFLRGVSKSGGS
-1197 GVIVE
+1197 GVILE
-1202 PPPLQRL
+1202 AAPLQRIR
-1209 HALDSVLR
+1209 ALDCV
-1217 GSLLRGED
+1217 LRGED

>member
-1 MKMATTL
+1 MTMDSAGK
-8 GTRRFEPN
+8 TRRFEPN
-16 DYPLTP
+16 TYPLTP
-22 GVRLLEASAGTG
+22 GIRLLEASAGTG
-34 KTFALAHLVLRLVAE
+34 KTFALAHLVLRLVTEKALGL
-49 QAFSM
+49 
-54 DQLLVVTF
+54 DQLLLVTF

-72 RIGRR
+72 RVGRR

-83 GLLDQ
+83 GLLQ
-88 ERNNSVLPET
+88 LERHNTHLPET

-103 TWLQKHGEDSKQR
+103 SWLEQHGQESQQR
-116 RRLASRLL
+116 RLLASRLL

-143 RSLRRQALQNG
+143 RNLRRQALQNG
-154 QAIDLLLDDDP
+154 QAIDLALDDDP
-165 QTLVIQ
+165 QTQAIQ

-178 EEVLRLDPQHVSGLI
+178 EEVLELAPGHV
-193 KAGLSPEALA
+193 AGLLQAGLAPAALA

-210 GDCAVRIAEDAEPIK
+210 GDCAVRIAEDAEPITT
-225 LEQALVEVFP
+225 EQPLCGVFQ

-242 EHFLEQWSKGGVAL
+242 EHFLDLWNTDGAAL
-256 EQALRSCAAEWR
+256 EQALRSCASEWR
-268 SLGCL
+268 SLGCT

-278 SARPRKDRC
+278 SARPKKDRSQ
-287 RELNIWTEQINRTNE
+287 ELDSWTDHISKSSGHPM
-302 DRIHYVEVRNQAL
+302 HYVDVRNQIL
-315 LGGYYH
+315 LGGYFH
-321 PGSFQKTARACG
+321 PGNFQKTARSCG
-333 EVDPSLVS
+333 ESDPSLVS
-341 PTLQTA
+341 AALQAA

-354 PAEQTWRY
+354 PAEQTWRH
-362 LLIKGLKLVN
+362 LLIKGLKQLN
-372 DRRRKRGVVG
+372 ERRRQRGVIG

-387 NALDPA
+387 DALDPA
-393 QSDAAEAWLTPL
+393 QSAVAEAWLTPL
-405 RERYRVVL
+405 RARYRVVL

-429 TAFTTA
+429 TAFSTP

-460 KAARRDADCIDDL
+460 KAARLDADCIDDL
-473 LDNRRTTPLL
+473 LDNRRTTPRL
-483 MRAMN
+483 MQAMN
-488 QLMAPGLQLSEL
+488 QLMAPGLKLSEL
-500 EVPEVTPRSS
+500 SVPEVTPRSS
-510 AQPLPLVKGNASL
+510 AQPLPMPKGSAPL
-523 QILDLNPEDEE
+523 QIHDINPDDDD
-534 GENSRTALE
+534 GNNSRTSLE
-543 ELIPRV
+543 MWIPRV
-549 ATNLILQTLR
+549 ATDLILRTLR
-559 DDPNL
+559 QDPGL
-564 DPSEVCILVSR
+564 DPSELCILVSK
-575 HRQAEDLRAELAAA
+575 HRQAEDIRAELAAA

-603 SQGASDLQ
+603 SQGATDLQ

-621 HAGGL
+621 HGGGL

-634 LQWSSRELAAADAN
+634 LQWRSDDLEAADGN
-648 GQLDQLASQLQQ
+648 GQLDQLACQLQQ

-670 MGCLARLMDGQT
+670 MGCLARLIDGQT

-738 FSDLAESAVAVVTV
+738 FSDLAESAVAVVTI

-770 APTPGKGPLWRV
+770 APSAGKGPLWRV
-782 PLGDHS
+782 PPGDDS
-788 GSWRVALNSQW
+788 GSWRVALNPHW
-799 GLGLAA
+799 GLGYSAC
-805 NHCDELESRA
+805 HCDQLESRA

-820 AYVAITRAE
+820 AYVAMTRAE

-839 ARQDGNP
+839 ARQEGNP
-846 LGPWLRELTDSP
+846 LAPWLEKLADPP
-858 GPLISLHHAEVN
+858 GPLISLHRAEVN
-870 RVAER
+870 PVPER
-875 WHPRMRERKLQC
+875 WHARMVERNLQC
-887 GAVPGHGF
+887 GAVPRHGF

-907 ISSHGGTKVTS
+907 ISNHGNAKATS
-918 PDPRNLEEGR
+918 PDPRNFEEGR
-928 DVDAQTGAD
+928 DVDAQTGTNA
-937 SESPSFDDQS
+937 ESLSFSDQS
-947 KPVDPDDSPL
+947 EPVDLDDSPL

-977 PFDQAIQQESNRAL
+977 PFDQDIKQDDNRLL

-999 GLQADDSTDAVLE
+999 GLETDSVDDVLE
-1012 GLSTLMQAPLGGP
+1012 GLETLMQAPFGGP

-1032 TLHSGRRLHELSFDL
+1032 SLHSRRCLPELSFDL
-1047 PVAHQGKAVQ
+1047 PVAHQGRAVQ
-1057 PRQLARVFRM
+1057 PQQLARAFRVEPSR
-1067 QTDHRFS
+1067 RF
-1074 GRYADSLEDLDFLSR
+1074 GERYADSLEDLEFLSR

-1102 RDDLASARWWIA
+1102 GDDPATARWWVA
-1114 DWKSNWIGERDVE
+1114 DWKSNWIGERDVD

-1132 CGPRHYSQAAMEVQ
+1132 CGPRHYSQNAMEEQ
-1146 MHQHHYP
+1146 MYQHHYP

-1165 FLQWRLDDYQPE
+1165 YLQWRLNGYQPE

-1184 YVFLRGVSRSGGS
+1184 YVFLRGVSKSGGS
-1197 GVIVE
+1197 GVILE
-1202 PPPLQRL
+1202 EAPLQRL
-1209 HALDSVLR
+1209 RALDCV
-1217 GSLLRGED
+1217 LRGED